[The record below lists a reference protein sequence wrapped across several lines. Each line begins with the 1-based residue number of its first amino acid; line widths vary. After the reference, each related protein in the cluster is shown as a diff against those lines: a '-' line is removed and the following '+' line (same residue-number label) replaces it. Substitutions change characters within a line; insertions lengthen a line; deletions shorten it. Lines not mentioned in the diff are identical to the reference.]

1 MFSNSGRQPSSVL
14 PVKIL
19 LFSYVIF
26 LLKAYIT
33 KLLCAYYVPNTVKL
47 VSFPHPAL
55 LHNIVQNVRCTNLR
69 VAFPIMNTPIIVHIL
84 IYAALHTHSAPRI
97 RSVF

>member
-1 MFSNSGRQPSSVL
+1 MFSNTDRQPSSVL

-19 LFSYVIF
+19 LFSCVIF
-26 LLKAYIT
+26 LLKACIT
-33 KLLCAYYVPNTVKL
+33 KLLCAYYVPNTIKL

-55 LHNIVQNVRCTNLR
+55 LHNVQNVHCTNLS
-69 VAFPIMNTPIIVHIL
+69 VAIHIMNTPIIVHII

-97 RSVF
+97 HSVF

>member
-1 MFSNSGRQPSSVL
+1 MDSLPAEPPGKPLNSGKVL
-14 PVKIL
+14 LIPGSNEKHL
-19 LFSYVIF
+19 NS
-26 LLKAYIT
+26 
-33 KLLCAYYVPNTVKL
+33 AYYVPNTVKL